1 MKFSERLTNLRVD
14 ADLSQEQIS
23 EKLNIKQPS
32 YSQYET
38 QRSEPSLMTLSK
50 LCEIF
55 DVSSDYLLGHTNIK
69 SPVNEL
75 LEGETQPEFVTI
87 FNQLSEQDVQKAI
100 DYMQLLIRDKE
111 KK

>member
-14 ADLSQEQIS
+14 GDMSQEQLS

-38 QRSEPSLMTLSK
+38 KRSEPSLMTLSK

-55 DVSSDYLLGHTNIK
+55 NVSSDYLLGHTNIK
-69 SPVNEL
+69 TPVNEL
-75 LEGETQPEFVTI
+75 LNGETTPEFVTV
-87 FNQLSEQDVQKAI
+87 FNQLSEEDIQKAI

-111 KK
+111 NK

>member
-1 MKFSERLTNLRVD
+1 MKFSERLSNLRVD
-14 ADLSQEQIS
+14 ADLSQEQLS
-23 EKLNIKQPS
+23 EQLNIKQPS

-55 DVSSDYLLGHTNIK
+55 NVSSDYLLGHTNIK
-69 SPVNEL
+69 TPVNDL
-75 LEGETQPEFVTI
+75 LKDETTPEFATI
-87 FNQLSEQDVQKAI
+87 FNQLSEDDIQKAM

-111 KK
+111 NK